1 MSGIQNIKDSFAY
14 PNINKFP
21 GRPNYDTIA
30 AVHSK
35 LKANAASVHSNLGG
49 GAHGLLGLALQPG
62 TYTVLTGQVFVPPSN
77 PGPTANLPNGLT
89 GPQISERVREHE
101 QQLKVWKQY
110 NTVEQALKQQLI
122 SAFDEIYL
130 KSISNRHT
138 GFASLT
144 LLRMLQHLYDTYGD
158 LTPTELEDNDERMK
172 LPYDVTTPIE
182 TLYDQIEQAVDIAE
196 AGHQPY
202 TNAQVLTRT
211 YNLILQTGMFTD
223 ACREWRAKPG
233 TEKTWENFKIHF
245 AQAHKDLR
253 QQEETASK
261 SGMHAANAVLS
272 SIQTDAQ
279 NAIQQLTNATMADR
293 NQMSDLVH
301 ANNVMNNDLKGVQ
314 DAIRIL
320 QAQVAALMQ
329 TTLPVPT
336 APSNPSRNRK
346 HPFSQAYCWTHG
358 RTYNDLHTSCTCKN
372 RKEGH
377 KEQATL
383 HNRMGGS
390 EKNCGTAA

>member
-1 MSGIQNIKDSFAY
+1 MLGIQSIKDGFAY
-14 PNINKFP
+14 PNISKFP
-21 GRPNYDTIA
+21 GRPNYDAIA

-62 TYTVLTGQVFVPPSN
+62 TYTVLTGQVFVPPEN
-77 PGPTANLPNGLT
+77 PGPTANLPGGLT
-89 GPQISERVREHE
+89 GPQINELVREHE
-101 QQLKVWKQY
+101 QKLKVWKQY

-122 SAFDEIYL
+122 SAFDDIYL
-130 KSISNRHT
+130 KGISNRHT

-172 LPYDVTTPIE
+172 APYDVTAPIE

-202 TNAQVLTRT
+202 TNAQVLTRA
-211 YNLILQTGMFTD
+211 YNIILQTGMFTD
-223 ACREWRAKPG
+223 ACREWRNKPR
-233 TEKTWENFKIHF
+233 TEKTWEQFKVHF
-245 AQAHKDLR
+245 AKAHKDLR
-253 QQEETASK
+253 QHEDTASR

-272 SIQTDAQ
+272 SIQNDAQ
-279 NAIQQLTNATMADR
+279 SAIEQLTNATMADR
-293 NQMSDLVH
+293 NHITELVQ
-301 ANNVMNNDLKGVQ
+301 ANNSMSNDMKALQ
-314 DAIRIL
+314 ESICIL

-329 TTLPVPT
+329 TAISVPVAPT
-336 APSNPSRNRK
+336 NSMRNRRN
-346 HPFSQAYCWTHG
+346 PYSQAYCWTHG
-358 RTYNDLHTSCTCKN
+358 RTYNDLHISSTCKN
-372 RKEGH
+372 RKDGH
-377 KEQATL
+377 KDNATL

-390 EKNCGTAA
+390 DKNCST

>member
-1 MSGIQNIKDSFAY
+1 MSGIQSIKDGFAY

-21 GRPNYDTIA
+21 GRPNYDAIA

-62 TYTVLTGQVFVPPSN
+62 TYTVLTGQVFVPPEN
-77 PGPTANLPNGLT
+77 PGPTANVPSGLT
-89 GPQISERVREHE
+89 GPQINEIVREHE
-101 QQLKVWKQY
+101 NNLKIWKQY

-122 SAFDEIYL
+122 ASFEDIYL

-172 LPYDVTTPIE
+172 APYDVTAPIE
-182 TLYDQIEQAVDIAE
+182 TLYDQIEQAFDIAE

-211 YNLILQTGMFTD
+211 YNIILQTGMFTD
-223 ACREWRAKPG
+223 ACREWRNKIP
-233 TEKTWENFKIHF
+233 TDKTWENFKIHF

-253 QQEETASK
+253 QHEETASR

-272 SIQTDAQ
+272 SIQNDAQ
-279 NAIQQLTNATMADR
+279 SAIEQLTNATMADR
-293 NQMSDLVH
+293 NQITELVQ
-301 ANNVMNNDLKGVQ
+301 ANNIISNDMKGLQ
-314 DAIRIL
+314 DAIRTL
-320 QAQVAALMQ
+320 QAQVTTLMQ
-329 TTLPVPT
+329 TTIAAPT
-336 APSNPSRNRK
+336 APTNAVRNRRN
-346 HPFSQAYCWTHG
+346 PFSQAYCWTHG
-358 RTYNDLHTSCTCKN
+358 RTYNDLHISCTCKN

-377 KEQATL
+377 KENATL

-390 EKNCGTAA
+390 DKNCSN